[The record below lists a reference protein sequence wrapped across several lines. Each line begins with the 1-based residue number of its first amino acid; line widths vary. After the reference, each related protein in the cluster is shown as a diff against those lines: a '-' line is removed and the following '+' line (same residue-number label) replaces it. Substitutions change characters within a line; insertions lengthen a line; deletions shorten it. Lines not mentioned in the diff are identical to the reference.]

1 MFCALVTRAQGPTGR
16 LSSRWCAVLTLT
28 PELGVRLPALTGP
41 LRQAPSKHISD
52 SLNRPSGGAVICL
65 SCSFTRLQAD
75 RNTHLSRIILT
86 HTLLHLALV
95 TLTYVLWTGFASG
108 INATK
113 WARSAS
119 EFPPCP
125 DPILAVVPGFKI
137 CKAALAMKRARVK
150 VSLMFLVRIPFR
162 TTSNRYSTL
171 KAGKRAG
178 LGENLQNSC
187 DQPCLLIHGFTGWPA
202 PHIQGLTPPPP
213 ANHLRAQLL
222 RLCVS
227 WVTAAVT

>member
-1 MFCALVTRAQGPTGR
+1 M
-16 LSSRWCAVLTLT
+16 
-28 PELGVRLPALTGP
+28 RLPALTGP
-41 LRQAPSKHISD
+41 LRQAPSKHVGD

-75 RNTHLSRIILT
+75 RNTHSSPVILT

-95 TLTYVLWTGFASG
+95 TLTHMLWTSYASG

-178 LGENLQNSC
+178 LGEILQNSC
-187 DQPCLLIHGFTGWPA
+187 DQPCLLRPNPWLYRVACSSHPGAHT
-202 PHIQGLTPPPP
+202 PHH
-213 ANHLRAQLL
+213 HLRAQLL